1 MPFAIPQTI
10 PAQDLLGEWLKRIR
24 VQNSDFSLRRTIEV
38 PDQSLVDL
46 RNQFVEF
53 FGEDFFGMDATELKS
68 VTLKSKNSDWFLQLI
83 VNDDYPS
90 LLQVYETAHLL
101 KKMYQSHPDL
111 YKVLKSNI
119 RNQGFRNYLFEAVI
133 YELLSIN
140 NVRYEA
146 KPVVDGREK
155 EGYLWLNGQ
164 QFLFE
169 CKKLYSYQ
177 LPGIGFIF
185 TIHEEFFRLWKK
197 NPVSINGYITVKP
210 GTEPA
215 LKKNKHLFTD
225 AFKEYFQQVRR
236 TGNLQFDRDLKDSD
250 QKVIG
255 NVLIEKYDAGLFEHH
270 LQLIHQLAVC
280 FKVLPP
286 RLTTIGDEL
295 KEIHNTRL
303 QFKFHMLEQV
313 SMDYLL
319 SKLAKKRKSQNDM
332 KHLPRIFFFDNEIYR
347 GSEFSLFQSDATYDD
362 QRILGYVNSKE
373 TNDIV
378 CILFRKYCHQ
388 QSPQWKFRVYC
399 KAELN
404 EFKTIIEEWSMLYD
418 EPGFTAQLPKTLLYP
433 PLLAGRRR

>member
-1 MPFAIPQTI
+1 MPFVMPQII

-24 VQNSDFSLRRTIEV
+24 VQNSDFSLRRTIAV

-46 RNQFVEF
+46 RNFFVDF
-53 FGEDFFGMDATELKS
+53 FGEDFFLMDATELKS
-68 VTLKSKNSDWFLQLI
+68 VTLKSKNSDWFLQLL

-101 KKMYQSHPDL
+101 KKVAASHPDL

-146 KPVVDGREK
+146 KPVINGREK

-185 TIHEEFFRLWKK
+185 SIHDDFFRLWQKK
-197 NPVSINGYITVKP
+197 PVSINGYITVMP
-210 GTEPA
+210 GTEPS
-215 LKKNKHLFTD
+215 LRKNRYLFTE
-225 AFKEYFQQVRR
+225 AFNEYFQQVRL
-236 TGNLQFDRDLKDSD
+236 TGNLQYEKDLKNST
-250 QKVIG
+250 QQIIGKV
-255 NVLIEKYDAGLFEHH
+255 LLEKYNAGLFEHQ

-280 FKVLPP
+280 FKVLPT
-286 RLTTIGDEL
+286 RLTSIEDEL
-295 KEIHNTRL
+295 KEMHNMKL
-303 QFKFHMLEQV
+303 QFKFHMMEQA

-319 SKLAKKRKSQNDM
+319 AKLSKKRTRQSDM

-347 GSEFSLFQSDATYDD
+347 GSEFSLFQSEGSFDE
-362 QRILGYVNSKE
+362 QRIQDYVDSKG
-373 TNDIV
+373 TDDIV
-378 CILFRKYCHQ
+378 CLVFRKYSQ
-388 QSPQWKFRVYC
+388 QKIPGWQFKVYC
-399 KAELN
+399 KSHLN
-404 EFKTIIEEWSMLYD
+404 SYKRIIESWKSLYSD
-418 EPGFTAQLPKTLLYP
+418 PGFSTNLP
-433 PLLAGRRR
+433 AFVH